1 MIAIPGRLT
10 VREITGRKGKFVV
23 GDLVT
28 EVGNFKVKDTILD
41 QFEPGVY
48 SGTFMVLNIYPDSYI
63 WQGRVTTEIRAK
75 VHEIHLD
82 HEDKNPPAAELMP
95 SEPDPAEQA
104 QGGNE
109 APAPATADVNRL
121 PDAVPTPAPTPTPTP
136 QPEETAPSGP
146 DGCDADMDLKLFG
159 AELYQAVQNGC
170 QVKLDPTIDR
180 TKFRAQRDRLK
191 SLGFAFDASAQTW
204 NAKV

>member
-23 GDLVT
+23 GDLTT
-28 EVGNFKVKDTILD
+28 EIGNFKVKDTILD

-48 SGTFMVLNIYPDSYI
+48 SGTFMVLNIYPDSYF

-82 HEDKNPPAAELMP
+82 HEDKNPPTAEPMP

-109 APAPATADVNRL
+109 APAPA
-121 PDAVPTPAPTPTPTP
+121 PAPSSASLVEPSTPTTAQAA
-136 QPEETAPSGP
+136 QPEEAAPGGS
-146 DGCDADMDLKLFG
+146 DGGNDHPDLKLFG
-159 AELYQAVQNGC
+159 SELYQAVQSGC

-191 SLGFAFDASAQTW
+191 SLGFIFDASAQTW
-204 NAKV
+204 NNNKV

>member
-23 GDLVT
+23 GDLTT
-28 EVGNFKVKDTILD
+28 EIGNFKVKDTLLD

-75 VHEIHLD
+75 IHEIHLD
-82 HEDKNPPAAELMP
+82 HEDKEPPASEQAAP
-95 SEPDPAEQA
+95 EPDPADQA
-104 QGGNE
+104 QGGNVPTPP
-109 APAPATADVNRL
+109 APAPVPANLPEASAPSAT
-121 PDAVPTPAPTPTPTP
+121 PPTP
-136 QPEETAPSGP
+136 QPEEPAPGSTEGGNADP
-146 DGCDADMDLKLFG
+146 DMTLFG
-159 AELYQAVQNGC
+159 TEIYQAVQSGG

-180 TKFRAQRDRLK
+180 TQFRAQRDRLK
-191 SLGFAFDASAQTW
+191 ALGFQFEAASQSWT
-204 NAKV
+204 KQV

>member
-23 GDLVT
+23 GDLTT
-28 EVGNFKVKDTILD
+28 EIGNFKVKDTLLD

-75 VHEIHLD
+75 IHEIHLD
-82 HEDKNPPAAELMP
+82 HEDKEPPASEQAAP
-95 SEPDPAEQA
+95 EPDPADQA

-109 APAPATADVNRL
+109 AMPPVPAPVK
-121 PDAVPTPAPTPTPTP
+121 PPEPSAPSAPPPTP
-136 QPEETAPSGP
+136 QPEELAPGSAEAGNADP
-146 DGCDADMDLKLFG
+146 DMKLFG
-159 AELYQAVQNGC
+159 SDLYQAVQSGS

-180 TKFRAQRDRLK
+180 TQFRAQRDRLK
-191 SLGFAFDASAQTW
+191 ALGFQFEAASQSWT
-204 NAKV
+204 KQG

>member
-23 GDLVT
+23 GDLTT
-28 EVGNFKVKDTILD
+28 EIGNFKVKDTLLD

-75 VHEIHLD
+75 IHEIHLD
-82 HEDKNPPAAELMP
+82 HEDKDPPASEQAAP
-95 SEPDPAEQA
+95 EPDPAEQA
-104 QGGNE
+104 QGGNDSTP
-109 APAPATADVNRL
+109 PAPPPTAQPKASAPLAT
-121 PDAVPTPAPTPTPTP
+121 TPAPL
-136 QPEETAPSGP
+136 PEELAPGGAEAGNTDP
-146 DGCDADMDLKLFG
+146 DMKLFG
-159 AELYQAVQNGC
+159 PELYQAVQTGS

-180 TKFRAQRDRLK
+180 TQFRAQRDRLK
-191 SLGFAFDASAQTW
+191 ALGFQFEAASQSWT
-204 NAKV
+204 KQS